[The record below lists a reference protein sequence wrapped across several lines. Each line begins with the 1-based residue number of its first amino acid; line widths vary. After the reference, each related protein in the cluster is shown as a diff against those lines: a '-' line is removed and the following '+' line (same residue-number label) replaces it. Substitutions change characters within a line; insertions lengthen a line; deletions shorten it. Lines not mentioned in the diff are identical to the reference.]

1 MPKLLTDR
9 NIDAVWSELESQF
22 PCFIPDQQILNRTDY
37 WDYKAD
43 ALLHREL
50 AQMNDNYWATKA
62 TFLLLVLAAEGE
74 LE

>member
-1 MPKLLTDR
+1 MPKLLTDG
-9 NIDAVWSELESQF
+9 NIEAIWSELETDF
-22 PCFIPDQQILNRTDY
+22 PCFIPEQQILNQVDY

-43 ALLHREL
+43 ARLHMAL
-50 AQMNDNYWATKA
+50 AQTNDNYWATKA